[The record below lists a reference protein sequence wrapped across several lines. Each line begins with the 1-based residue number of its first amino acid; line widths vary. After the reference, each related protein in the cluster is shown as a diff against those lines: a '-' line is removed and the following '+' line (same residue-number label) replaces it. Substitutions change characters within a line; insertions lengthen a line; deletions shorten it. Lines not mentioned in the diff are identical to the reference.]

1 MGIKSYLEAVWLT
14 KRQKTWRAPALYL
27 VAGTPFNLFTIAGGP
42 VKIHALT
49 AFLEAAITTA
59 VTWHFLLGATLLD
72 AALFAA
78 IGNADETV
86 NVPLANVALIA
97 PAQGPPSPP
106 LLATAAE
113 VYGILAA
120 PAVITLNLGGA
131 ADIDGLTSFCIE
143 WERLSPASSVVPSP

>member
-49 AFLEAAITTA
+49 AYLEGAITTA
-59 VTWHFLLGATLLD
+59 VTWHFLLGVTLLD

-78 IGNADETV
+78 IGAAGTIV
-86 NVPLANVALIA
+86 AVPLANVALIA
-97 PAQGPPSPP
+97 PAVAAPSPSV
-106 LLATAAE
+106 LASAAE
-113 VYGILAA
+113 VRSILAA
-120 PAVITLNLGGA
+120 PAVITLNLAGA
-131 ADIDGLTSFCIE
+131 ANIDGLTSFCIE
-143 WERLSPASSVVPSP
+143 WERLSPESSVVPSP